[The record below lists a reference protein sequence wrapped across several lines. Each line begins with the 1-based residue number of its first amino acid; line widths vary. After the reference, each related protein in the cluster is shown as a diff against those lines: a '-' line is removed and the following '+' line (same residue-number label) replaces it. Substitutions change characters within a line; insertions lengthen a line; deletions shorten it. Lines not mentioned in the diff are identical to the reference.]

1 MLTIAA
7 QSDITEVIIRNLVG
21 QTVMNVSVNGFE
33 KSVDL
38 SNVAAGNYFVTVKM
52 ANGQV
57 STQKFVK
64 Q

>member
-7 QSDITEVIIRNLVG
+7 QSDIKEVVVRNLVG

-38 SNVAAGNYFVTVKM
+38 SSVAAGNYFVTVKM
-52 ANGQV
+52 VNGQV